1 MSPMLGREL
10 GSETSGGT
18 GEERGAS
25 GGPND
30 DRRARSRIAPAS
42 AHENAVEIMR
52 QSRDELVR
60 AVAGSDPTATGTS
73 SPSPSDG
80 TAGIAHA
87 DMSERI
93 ARLLKVQ
100 DAAADR
106 PLSQMMLRLERPD
119 GGEDRLRVD
128 LRGNSVNATLDV
140 GDQGVA
146 DRMGANVKELQ
157 QVLERHGF
165 AADSITVR
173 TTARPQE
180 SAALT
185 RAAGASLESDLQRSV
200 STPSN
205 TSSNTSSR
213 DRGARHDEQRPSPD
227 SQRHRSRREQKG
239 DR

>member
-1 MSPMLGREL
+1 M
-10 GSETSGGT
+10 SGGT
-18 GEERGAS
+18 G
-25 GGPND
+25 D
-30 DRRARSRIAPAS
+30 DRGTSGAPNEDRRTRSRIDPATAQES
-42 AHENAVEIMR
+42 AVEIMR

-60 AVAGSDPTATGTS
+60 AVAGNDPAATGTS
-73 SPSPSDG
+73 SLSSSDG
-80 TAGIAHA
+80 TASIAHA

-157 QVLERHGF
+157 QALERHGF

-173 TTARPQE
+173 TTARAQE

-227 SQRHRSRREQKG
+227 SHRQRSRREQKG